1 MTFDEAMRVWGT
13 DKSASILVKNERG
26 QILARWGREIIQ
38 VASDCH
44 GAGADYEVVPHSTGN
59 VSGAQAP

>member
-1 MTFDEAMRVWGT
+1 MTFDEAMRVWST

-38 VASDCH
+38 VASGCQ
-44 GAGADYEVVPHSTGN
+44 GAGADYEVVPHAVGTVRREAN
-59 VSGAQAP
+59 